1 MRDLGHEVEVWSTS
15 TDSLEPRNDNLAK
28 ETVVDGIPVRRFP
41 TNLGA
46 QRLFK
51 WAHRKVQRWPRSSVI
66 SRLWVHASPYG
77 LGMREALEAERDKHD
92 VIYLFHYHSGAAHRL
107 VDVAPLKTIVHPWI
121 HNEAIL
127 RSRAVAKLLATPT
140 LVTLNSAEE
149 AVVAIRA
156 RVGFSTVRT
165 AVIGNPVHELAAEGD
180 ISPAV
185 RDAASQ
191 PFILFIGR
199 LIAEKNLAKLV
210 DWHVAANDRED
221 TKIELLAVG
230 KGPLLEK
237 LGPRKGVIQLAAVSE
252 GEKAYLLRR
261 CLALVNPSKL
271 ESFSLVVMEA
281 WRAGRPVIVHE
292 ACDTTAGHVLRCSGG
307 FAVGDAEGYAR
318 ALDALLADPI
328 GAARMGGAG
337 MRYVAEN
344 FSEAAIARNLSS
356 ILDRFP

>member
-1 MRDLGHEVEVWSTS
+1 
-15 TDSLEPRNDNLAK
+15 
-28 ETVVDGIPVRRFP
+28 
-41 TNLGA
+41 
-46 QRLFK
+46 
-51 WAHRKVQRWPRSSVI
+51 
-66 SRLWVHASPYG
+66 
-77 LGMREALEAERDKHD
+77 
-92 VIYLFHYHSGAAHRL
+92 
-107 VDVAPLKTIVHPWI
+107 
-121 HNEAIL
+121 
-127 RSRAVAKLLATPT
+127 VAKLLATPA

-149 AVVAIRA
+149 AAVATRA

-199 LIAEKNLAKLV
+199 LIAEKNLAKLL
-210 DWHVAANDRED
+210 DWHAAANDRKD
-221 TKIELLAVG
+221 TRIKLLAVG

-292 ACDTTAGHVLRCSGG
+292 ACDTTAGHVLRCNGG

-328 GAARMGGAG
+328 GAARMGEAG